1 MSVFT
6 PEYKLSINGV
16 EYTDVA
22 ISDIAHQ
29 AGREDIYAQ
38 PTPSYIQIAL
48 VALNN
53 ENYNFQ
59 VNDGIALQVKDSTNV
74 FRTLFGGNITDI
86 TTEVASASSVA
97 ETFTYT
103 ILALGSLAKLPKVI
117 YDGTL
122 ARDDDGDQIFELLS
136 DLFLNNWNEVPAA
149 ETWAGYDPTTTW
161 ANAENLG
168 LGEIDRPGVYEII
181 NRSGSADPDTVYN
194 IASLI
199 ADSAFGVL
207 YEDNEGRIGYA
218 DALHRQN
225 YLANNGYTEISAN
238 TAFGAGLKV
247 LTRGADVRN
256 DVFLNYGNN
265 FGSQVSAIDLDSI
278 EVFGYRGETINTV
291 LHDATDAQSV
301 ANRFISLRSYP
312 RALFDSITFPLT
324 NSAIDDAD
332 RDALLGIFVGQPM
345 RITDLPVQIAPTLQF
360 EGYVEGWRWSTRFNE
375 LFLTINLSPI
385 EFSQV
390 AVQWEQVSAS
400 EAWNTLSGT
409 LTWEN
414 AIGAVA

>member
-1 MSVFT
+1 MTVFT
-6 PEYKLSINGV
+6 PEYKLTVNGV
-16 EYTDVA
+16 EYTNVA

-29 AGREDIYAQ
+29 AGREDIYSQ
-38 PTPSYIQIAL
+38 PNPSYLQIEL

-53 ENYNFQ
+53 ENYNLQ
-59 VNDGIALQVKDSTNV
+59 VNDGLTLQVKDSTDTY
-74 FRTLFGGNITDI
+74 RTLFGGNITDI
-86 TTEVASASSVA
+86 TTEVATASSIA

-117 YDGTL
+117 YNGTL
-122 ARDDDGDQIFELLS
+122 AQDDDGDQIWELLS
-136 DLFLNNWNEVPAA
+136 EIFLNNWNEVPAA
-149 ETWAGYDPTTTW
+149 ETWAGYDATITW
-161 ANAENLG
+161 ANAENVG
-168 LGEIDRPGVYEII
+168 LGEIDRPGVYELE
-181 NRSGSADPDTVYN
+181 NRTADPDTTYN

-199 ADSAFGVL
+199 ANSALGVL
-207 YEDNEGRIGYA
+207 YEDNEGRISYA
-218 DALHRQN
+218 DTTHRQN

-238 TAFGAGLKV
+238 TAIGAGLKV

-256 DVFLNYGNN
+256 EIILNYGNN
-265 FGSQVSAIDLDSI
+265 YGSQKTAIDLTSI
-278 EVFGYRGETINTV
+278 ATFGYRGETLNTV
-291 LHDATDAQSV
+291 LHDATDAQAV
-301 ANRFISLRSYP
+301 ADRFISLRSYP

-332 RDALLGIFVGQPM
+332 RDALLQIFVGQPM
-345 RITDLPVQIAPTLQF
+345 RITDLPVQIAPTQQF

-390 AVQWEQVSAS
+390 ALAWDQVSAS
-400 EAWNTLSGT
+400 EAWNTLSAI

>member
-1 MSVFT
+1 MTVFT
-6 PEYKLSINGV
+6 PDWKLTINAV
-16 EYTDVA
+16 EYTNVA

-29 AGREDIYAQ
+29 AGREDIYSQ
-38 PTPSYIQIAL
+38 PNPSYMQIEL

-53 ENYNFQ
+53 ENYNLQ
-59 VNDGIALQVKDSTNV
+59 VNDGITLQVKDSTDTY
-74 FRTLFGGNITDI
+74 RTLFGGNITDI
-86 TTEVASASSVA
+86 TTEVATASSIA

-117 YDGTL
+117 YNGTL
-122 ARDDDGDQIFELLS
+122 AQDDDGDQIWELLS
-136 DLFLNNWNEVPAA
+136 EIFLNNWNEVPAA
-149 ETWAGYDPTTTW
+149 ETWSGYDATTTW
-161 ANAENLG
+161 ANAENVG
-168 LGEIDRPGVYEII
+168 LGEIDRPGVYELE
-181 NRSGSADPDTVYN
+181 NRTADPDTTYN

-199 ADSAFGVL
+199 ANSALGVL
-207 YEDNEGRIGYA
+207 YEDNEGRISYA
-218 DALHRQN
+218 DTTHRQN

-238 TAFGAGLKV
+238 TAIGAGLKV

-256 DVFLNYGNN
+256 EIILNYGNN
-265 FGSQVSAIDLDSI
+265 YGSQKTAIDLTSI
-278 EVFGYRGETINTV
+278 ATFGYRGETINTV
-291 LHDATDAQSV
+291 LHDATDAQAV
-301 ANRFISLRSYP
+301 ADRFIALRSYP

-332 RDALLGIFVGQPM
+332 RDALLQIFVGQPM
-345 RITDLPVQIAPTLQF
+345 RITDLPVQIAPTQQF

-390 AVQWEQVSAS
+390 ALAWDQVSAS
-400 EAWNTLSGT
+400 EAWNTLSAI

>member
-117 YDGTL
+117 YNGTL
-122 ARDDDGDQIFELLS
+122 AQADDGDQIYELLS
-136 DLFLNNWNEVPAA
+136 ETFLNNWNELPAA
-149 ETWAGYDPTTTW
+149 ETWSGYDATTTW
-161 ANAENLG
+161 ANAENVG
-168 LGEIDRPGVYEII
+168 LGEIDRPGVYELE
-181 NRSGSADPDTVYN
+181 NRTADPDTTYN

-199 ADSAFGVL
+199 ANSALGVL
-207 YEDNEGRIGYA
+207 YEDNEGRISYA
-218 DALHRQN
+218 DTTHRQN

-238 TAFGAGLKV
+238 TAIGAGLKV

-256 DVFLNYGNN
+256 EIILNYGNN
-265 FGSQVSAIDLDSI
+265 FGSQETAIDLTSI
-278 EVFGYRGETINTV
+278 ATFGYKGETLNTV
-291 LHDATDAQSV
+291 LHDATDAQAV
-301 ANRFISLRSYP
+301 VDRFIALRSYP

-332 RDALLGIFVGQPM
+332 RDALLQIFVGQPM
-345 RITDLPVQIAPTLQF
+345 RITDLPVQIAPTEQF

-390 AVQWEQVSAS
+390 ALEWEQVSAS

>member
-53 ENYNFQ
+53 ENYSFQ

-103 ILALGSLAKLPKVI
+103 IIALGSLAKLPKVI

-122 ARDDDGDQIFELLS
+122 ARDDDGDQIHELLA
-136 DLFLNNWNEVPAA
+136 DLFLNSWNEVPAA
-149 ETWAGYDPTTTW
+149 ETWSGYDPTITW
-161 ANAENLG
+161 ANAENAG
-168 LGEIDRPGVYEII
+168 LGEIDRPGVYEITA
-181 NRSGSADPDTVYN
+181 RGSNPDTVYN

-218 DALHRQN
+218 DAVHRQN

-238 TAFGAGLKV
+238 AAFGAGLKI

-256 DVFLNYGNN
+256 EVFINYGNN

-278 EVFGYRGETINTV
+278 AIFGYRGETINTV
-291 LHDATDAQSV
+291 LHDATDAQNV
-301 ANRFISLRSYP
+301 ADRYIDLRSYP

-324 NSAIDDAD
+324 NSAIDDVD
-332 RDALLGIFVGQPM
+332 RDALLQIFIGQPM
-345 RITDLPVQIAPTLQF
+345 RITDLPVQIAPTGQF

-385 EFSQV
+385 EFSQI
-390 AVQWEQVSAS
+390 ALQWEQVSAS

>member
-1 MSVFT
+1 MTVFT
-6 PEYKLSINGV
+6 PEYKLTLNGV
-16 EYTDVA
+16 EYTNVA

-29 AGREDIYAQ
+29 AGREDIYSQ
-38 PTPSYIQIAL
+38 PNPSYLQIEL

-53 ENYNFQ
+53 ENYNLQ
-59 VNDGIALQVKDSTNV
+59 VNDGLTLQVKDSTNTY
-74 FRTLFGGNITDI
+74 RTLFGGNITDI
-86 TTEVASASSVA
+86 TTEVATASSIA

-103 ILALGSLAKLPKVI
+103 VLALGSLAKLPKVI
-117 YDGTL
+117 YNGTL
-122 ARDDDGDQIFELLS
+122 AQDDDGDQIWELLS
-136 DLFLNNWNEVPAA
+136 EIFLNNWNEVPAA
-149 ETWAGYDPTTTW
+149 ETWAGYDATTTW
-161 ANAENLG
+161 ANAENVG
-168 LGEIDRPGVYEII
+168 LGEIDRPGVYELE
-181 NRSGSADPDTVYN
+181 NRTADPDTTYN

-199 ADSAFGVL
+199 ANSALGVL
-207 YEDNEGRIGYA
+207 YEDNEGRISYA
-218 DALHRQN
+218 DTTHRQN

-238 TAFGAGLKV
+238 TAIGAGLKV

-256 DVFLNYGNN
+256 EIILNYGNN
-265 FGSQVSAIDLDSI
+265 YGSQKTAIDLTSI
-278 EVFGYRGETINTV
+278 ATFGYRGETLNTV
-291 LHDATDAQSV
+291 LHDATDAQAV
-301 ANRFISLRSYP
+301 ADRFIALRSYP

-332 RDALLGIFVGQPM
+332 RDALLQIFVGQPM
-345 RITDLPVQIAPTLQF
+345 RITDLPVQIAPTQQF

-390 AVQWEQVSAS
+390 ALQWEQVSAS
-400 EAWNTLSGT
+400 EAWNTLSAI

>member
-1 MSVFT
+1 MTVFT
-6 PEYKLSINGV
+6 RDWKLTINAV
-16 EYTDVA
+16 EYTNVA

-29 AGREDIYAQ
+29 AGREDIYSQ
-38 PTPSYIQIAL
+38 PNPSYMQIEL

-53 ENYNFQ
+53 ENYNLQ
-59 VNDGIALQVKDSTNV
+59 VNDGITLQVKDSTNTY
-74 FRTLFGGNITDI
+74 RTLFGGNITDI
-86 TTEVASASSVA
+86 TTEVRTASSIA

-117 YDGTL
+117 YNGTL
-122 ARDDDGDQIFELLS
+122 AQDDDGDQIWELLS
-136 DLFLNNWNEVPAA
+136 EKFLNNWNEVPAA
-149 ETWAGYDPTTTW
+149 ETWSGYDPTITW
-161 ANAENLG
+161 ANAENIG
-168 LGEIDRPGVYEII
+168 LGEIDRPGVYELE
-181 NRSGSADPDTVYN
+181 NRTANPDTTYN

-199 ADSAFGVL
+199 ANSALGVL
-207 YEDNEGRIGYA
+207 YEDNEGRISYA
-218 DALHRQN
+218 DTTHRQN
-225 YLANNGYTEISAN
+225 YLANNGYTEISAD
-238 TAFGAGLKV
+238 TAIGAGLKI

-256 DVFLNYGNN
+256 EIILNYGNN
-265 FGSQVSAIDLDSI
+265 YGSQKTAIDLTSI
-278 EVFGYRGETINTV
+278 ATFGYRGETLNTV
-291 LHDATDAQSV
+291 LHDAIDAQAV
-301 ANRFISLRSYP
+301 ADRFISLRSYP

-332 RDALLGIFVGQPM
+332 RDALLQIFLGQPM
-345 RITDLPVQIAPTLQF
+345 RITDLPVQIAPTQQF
-360 EGYVEGWRWSTRFNE
+360 EGYVEGWRWTTRFNE

-390 AVQWEQVSAS
+390 ALEWEQVSAS

>member
-1 MSVFT
+1 MTVFT
-6 PEYKLSINGV
+6 PDWKLTINAV
-16 EYTDVA
+16 EYTNVA

-29 AGREDIYAQ
+29 AGREDIYSQ
-38 PTPSYIQIAL
+38 PNPSYMQIEL

-53 ENYNFQ
+53 ENYNLEI
-59 VNDGIALQVKDSTNV
+59 NDGITLQVKDSTNTY
-74 FRTLFGGNITDI
+74 RTLFGGNITDI
-86 TTEVASASSVA
+86 TTEVATASSIA

-117 YDGTL
+117 YEGTL
-122 ARDDDGDQIFELLS
+122 ARDDDGDQIYELLS

-149 ETWAGYDPTTTW
+149 ETWAGYNPITTW

-168 LGEIDRPGVYEII
+168 LGEIDRPGQYDIRA
-181 NRSGSADPDTVYN
+181 RSVDPDTVYN

-199 ADSAFGVL
+199 ANSAFGVL
-207 YEDNEGRIGYA
+207 YEDNQGRIGYA
-218 DALHRQN
+218 DSIHRQN
-225 YLANNGYTEISAN
+225 YLANNGYTDISAN
-238 TAFGAGLKV
+238 TAIGAGLKV

-256 DVFLNYGNN
+256 DIVVK
-265 FGSQVSAIDLDSI
+265 FGSGFGSERTAIDATSI
-278 EVFGYRGETINTV
+278 ALFGYRGESLNTV
-291 LHDATDAQSV
+291 LHDGNDAQDV
-301 ANRFISLRSYP
+301 ADRFIALRSYP

-332 RDALLGIFVGQPM
+332 RDALLQISVGQPM
-345 RITDLPVQIAPTLQF
+345 RITDLPVQIAPTEQF

-385 EFSQV
+385 EFSTV
-390 AVQWEQVSAS
+390 ALRWEQVSAS

>member
-1 MSVFT
+1 MTVFT
-6 PEYKLSINGV
+6 PDWKLIINAV
-16 EYTDVA
+16 EYTNVA

-29 AGREDIYAQ
+29 AGREDIYSQ
-38 PTPSYIQIAL
+38 PNPSYMQIEL

-53 ENYNFQ
+53 ENYNLQ
-59 VNDGIALQVKDSTNV
+59 VNDGITLQVKDSTDTY
-74 FRTLFGGNITDI
+74 RTLFGGNITDI
-86 TTEVASASSVA
+86 TTEVATASSIA

-117 YDGTL
+117 YEGTL
-122 ARDDDGDQIFELLS
+122 ARDDDGDQIYELLS

-149 ETWAGYDPTTTW
+149 ETWSGYDATTTW
-161 ANAENLG
+161 ANAENVG
-168 LGEIDRPGVYEII
+168 LGEIDRPGQYDIRA
-181 NRSGSADPDTVYN
+181 RSVDPDTVYN

-199 ADSAFGVL
+199 ANSAFGVL
-207 YEDNEGRIGYA
+207 YEDNQGRIGYA
-218 DALHRQN
+218 DSIHRQN
-225 YLANNGYTEISAN
+225 YLANNGYTDISAN
-238 TAFGAGLKV
+238 TAIGAGLKV

-256 DVFLNYGNN
+256 DIVVK
-265 FGSQVSAIDLDSI
+265 FGSGFGSERTAIDATSI
-278 EVFGYRGETINTV
+278 ALFGYRGESLNTV
-291 LHDATDAQSV
+291 LHDGNDAQDV
-301 ANRFISLRSYP
+301 ADRFIALRSYP

-332 RDALLGIFVGQPM
+332 RDALLQIFVGQPM
-345 RITDLPVQIAPTLQF
+345 RITDLPVQIAPTSQF

-390 AVQWEQVSAS
+390 ALEWEQVSAS

>member
-1 MSVFT
+1 MTVFT
-6 PEYKLSINGV
+6 PEYKLTVNGV
-16 EYTDVA
+16 EYTNVA

-29 AGREDIYAQ
+29 AGREDIYSQ
-38 PTPSYIQIAL
+38 PNPSYLQIEL

-53 ENYNFQ
+53 ENYNLQ
-59 VNDGIALQVKDSTNV
+59 VNDGLTLQVKDSTNTY
-74 FRTLFGGNITDI
+74 RTLFGGNITDI
-86 TTEVASASSVA
+86 TTEVATASSIA

-117 YDGTL
+117 YNGTL
-122 ARDDDGDQIFELLS
+122 ARDDDGDQIYQLLS

-149 ETWAGYDPTTTW
+149 ETWSGYDPTITW
-161 ANAENLG
+161 ANAENIG
-168 LGEIDRPGVYEII
+168 LGEIDRPGVYELE
-181 NRSGSADPDTVYN
+181 NRTADPDTTYN

-199 ADSAFGVL
+199 ANSALGVL
-207 YEDNEGRIGYA
+207 YEDNEGRISYA
-218 DALHRQN
+218 DTTHRQN

-238 TAFGAGLKV
+238 TAIGAGLKV

-256 DVFLNYGNN
+256 EIILNYGNN
-265 FGSQVSAIDLDSI
+265 FGSQKTAIDLTSI
-278 EVFGYRGETINTV
+278 ATFGYRGETLNTV
-291 LHDATDAQSV
+291 LHDATDAQAV
-301 ANRFISLRSYP
+301 ADRFIALRSYP

-375 LFLTINLSPI
+375 LFLTINLSPV

>member
-48 VALNN
+48 VSLNN

-103 ILALGSLAKLPKVI
+103 IIALGSLAKLPKVI

-122 ARDDDGDQIFELLS
+122 ARDDDGDQIYELLS

-149 ETWAGYDPTTTW
+149 ETWSGYDPIITW

-181 NRSGSADPDTVYN
+181 SRSGSADPDTVYN

-278 EVFGYRGETINTV
+278 ETFGYRGETINTV
-291 LHDATDAQSV
+291 LHDATDAQAV
-301 ANRFISLRSYP
+301 ADRFISLRSYP

-332 RDALLGIFVGQPM
+332 RDALLGIFIGQPM
-345 RITDLPVQIAPTLQF
+345 RITDLPVQIAPTGQF

-375 LFLTINLSPI
+375 LFVTINLSPI

-400 EAWNTLSGT
+400 EAWNTLSAI
-409 LTWEN
+409 LTWED
-414 AIGAVA
+414 AIGAVV

>member
-1 MSVFT
+1 MTVFT
-6 PEYKLSINGV
+6 PDWKLTINAV
-16 EYTDVA
+16 EYTNVA

-29 AGREDIYAQ
+29 AGREDIYSQ
-38 PTPSYIQIAL
+38 PNPSYIQIEL

-53 ENYNFQ
+53 ENYNLQ
-59 VNDGIALQVKDSTNV
+59 VNDGITLQIKDSTNTY
-74 FRTLFGGNITDI
+74 RTLFGGNITDI
-86 TTEVASASSVA
+86 TTEVRTASSIT

-103 ILALGSLAKLPKVI
+103 VLALGSLAKLPKVI
-117 YDGTL
+117 YNGTL
-122 ARDDDGDQIFELLS
+122 AQDDDGDQIYELLS
-136 DLFLNNWNEVPAA
+136 ELFLNNWNEVPAA
-149 ETWAGYDPTTTW
+149 ETWSGYDPTITW
-161 ANAENLG
+161 ANAENIG
-168 LGEIDRPGVYEII
+168 LGEIDRPGVYELE
-181 NRSGSADPDTVYN
+181 NRTADPDTTYN

-199 ADSAFGVL
+199 ANSALGVL
-207 YEDNEGRIGYA
+207 YEDNEGRISYA
-218 DALHRQN
+218 DTTHRQN

-238 TAFGAGLKV
+238 TAIGAGLKV

-256 DVFLNYGNN
+256 EIILNYGNN
-265 FGSQVSAIDLDSI
+265 YGSQKTAIDLTSI
-278 EVFGYRGETINTV
+278 ATFGYRGETLNTV
-291 LHDATDAQSV
+291 LHDATDAQAV
-301 ANRFISLRSYP
+301 ADRFIALRSYP

-332 RDALLGIFVGQPM
+332 RDALLQIFVGQPM
-345 RITDLPVQIAPTLQF
+345 RITDLPVQIAPTEQF

-390 AVQWEQVSAS
+390 ALAWDQVSAS
-400 EAWNTLSGT
+400 EAWNTLSAI

>member
-1 MSVFT
+1 MTVFT
-6 PEYKLSINGV
+6 PQWKLSINDT

-29 AGREDIYAQ
+29 SGREDIYAQ
-38 PTPSYIQIAL
+38 PTPSYIQITL

-53 ENYNFQ
+53 ENYDLQ
-59 VNDGIALQVKDSTNV
+59 INDGLTLQVKDSTNAY
-74 FRTLFGGNITDI
+74 RTLFGGNITDI
-86 TTEVASASSVA
+86 TAEVATASSVA
-97 ETFTYT
+97 ETFIYT
-103 ILALGSLAKLPKVI
+103 IIALGSLAKLPKVI
-117 YDGTL
+117 YNGTL
-122 ARDDDGDQIFELLS
+122 AQDHDGDQIYQLLF
-136 DLFLNNWNEVPAA
+136 DLFLNNWNEVPAG
-149 ETWAGYDPTTTW
+149 ETWSGYDPAITW
-161 ANAENLG
+161 ATAENVG
-168 LGEIDRPGVYEII
+168 LGEIDRPGQYVLE
-181 NRSGSADPDTVYN
+181 NRASNPDTTYN
-194 IASLI
+194 IASFI

-218 DALHRQN
+218 DAAHRQN

-238 TAFGAGLKV
+238 TAIGSGLKV

-256 DVFLNYGNN
+256 EIFINYGNN
-265 FGSQVSAIDLDSI
+265 FGSQESATDLDSI
-278 EVFGYRGETINTV
+278 ATFGYRGETLNTV
-291 LHDATDAQSV
+291 LHDATDAQAV
-301 ANRFISLRSYP
+301 ADRFIALRSYP
-312 RALFDSITFPLT
+312 RALFDSITFPIT

-332 RDALLGIFVGQPM
+332 RDALLGVFIGQPI
-345 RITDLPVQIAPTLQF
+345 RITDLPIQIAPTGQF

-390 AVQWEQVSAS
+390 ALKWEQVSAS
-400 EAWNTLSGT
+400 EAWNTLSAI